1 VNVIHHM
8 HDLGLTIT
16 LATDAPALFA
26 TDIGEAYRRVCLGT
40 HLSVAEARALTLNA
54 VQAAWLDEASRAQLH
69 RAFEDDIEALTRTL
83 SAS

>member
-1 VNVIHHM
+1 M

-16 LATDAPALFA
+16 LATDDPALFE

-40 HLSVAEARALTLNA
+40 RLGVAEVRALALNA
-54 VQAAWLDEASRAQLH
+54 VQAAWLEEPSRTQL
-69 RAFEDDIEALTRTL
+69 RREFEDEIEALTRAF